1 MKGKAVLPA
10 LPWLLRM
17 DAVQLTVHRSLGWA
31 GGCRFPPLQVLVC
44 LVLPV
49 TEEAAEVVK
58 GPSVTSHGSD
68 PLQPGCLPL

>member
-31 GGCRFPPLQVLVC
+31 GGCRSHSHFFIHSKRRMKNQSNGQGDDIHL
-44 LVLPV
+44 
-49 TEEAAEVVK
+49 
-58 GPSVTSHGSD
+58 TSLARGVSN
-68 PLQPGCLPL
+68 

>member
-31 GGCRFPPLQVLVC
+31 GGCRSHSHFFIHTK
-44 LVLPV
+44 
-49 TEEAAEVVK
+49 TEDK
-58 GPSVTSHGSD
+58 GRDNNQGKATSKA
-68 PLQPGCLPL
+68 Q